1 MAFEKAPWCRVLA
14 DASRRDLVKFVAEC
28 LPEGCFRNVL
38 IKPNWVRHQV
48 DPRFPIRALVSS
60 PRLIEAAI
68 EACLIRYPGLETI
81 TVADAPVQDCDF
93 DLLCR
98 QSGVDQLIE
107 KYSRRSIREKIRFA
121 DLRRERF
128 KNVNG
133 FLTPIGEA
141 EGDPR
146 GYREVILGQESFLD
160 EICAAS
166 NSFRISDYQPQHTA
180 QYHRPG
186 WHRYLIAASA
196 LEADLVINLAKA
208 KTHRLAGITGALKNI
223 VGITGDKS
231 GLAHF
236 RIGSPATGGD
246 EFCPSTPALV
256 KLQTRCRERWQKKS
270 PLAFEV
276 GRRFWQLLRRL
287 WQIETEF
294 TPDNQN
300 RNFYQAGG
308 AWPGNDTV
316 WRMIYDLNNIIRYA
330 PREGGRLAAV
340 PQRVCFCLVDA
351 LVAGEGNGPLQP
363 LPVEADLVM
372 ASPDPVAVDLLLAA
386 WMGFDWR
393 RIRQLAR
400 YRGLHDPSREEF
412 GPEQIR
418 VDWNG
423 LKFTG
428 IDQLPERR
436 RFRPAPGWEE
446 IWQEKEVAACV
457 NCGNLATSN
466 SRL

>member
-1 MAFEKAPWCRVLA
+1 VEREKTPWCRVLA
-14 DASRRDLVKFVAEC
+14 DAGQRDLVRFVAES
-28 LPEGCFRNVL
+28 LPEGPFRNIL

-48 DPRFPIRALVSS
+48 DPRFPIQALVTS

-68 EACLIRYPGLETI
+68 EACLLRYPGLKTI

-98 QSGVDQLIE
+98 QSGIDKLIE
-107 KYSRRSIREKIRFA
+107 KYGQGPAGEKIRFA

-133 FLTPIGEA
+133 FLIPSGQA
-141 EGDPR
+141 GGDPR
-146 GYREVILGQESFLD
+146 GYREVILGKESFLD
-160 EICAAS
+160 EICTGS
-166 NSFRISDYQPQHTA
+166 LSFRISDYEPQHMA
-180 QYHRPG
+180 QSHRPG
-186 WHRYLIAASA
+186 WHRYLIASSA

-208 KTHRLAGITGALKNI
+208 KTHRLAGITGALKNL

-231 GLAHF
+231 SLAHF
-236 RIGSPATGGD
+236 RSGSPAAGGD
-246 EFCPSTPALV
+246 EFCPSTPAVV
-256 KLQTRCRERWQKKS
+256 KLQSRCRERWQKKS

-276 GRRFWQLLRRL
+276 GRRFWQVLRRL
-287 WQIETEF
+287 WRIETELA
-294 TPDNQN
+294 PSDQG

-316 WRMIYDLNNIIRYA
+316 WRMIYDLNKIALYA

-351 LVAGEGNGPLQP
+351 MVAGEGNGPLQP
-363 LPVEADLVM
+363 LPVEADLVV
-372 ASPDPVAVDLLLAA
+372 ASPDPVAADLLLAA

-400 YRGLHDPSREEF
+400 YRRLQDAALGMFE
-412 GPEQIR
+412 PEQIR
-418 VDWNG
+418 IDWDG
-423 LKFTG
+423 MRLTG
-428 IDQLPERR
+428 IEQLPERR

-446 IWQEKEVAACV
+446 IEQAAQAGACV
-457 NCGNLATSN
+457 SCENLATS
-466 SRL
+466 SYRL